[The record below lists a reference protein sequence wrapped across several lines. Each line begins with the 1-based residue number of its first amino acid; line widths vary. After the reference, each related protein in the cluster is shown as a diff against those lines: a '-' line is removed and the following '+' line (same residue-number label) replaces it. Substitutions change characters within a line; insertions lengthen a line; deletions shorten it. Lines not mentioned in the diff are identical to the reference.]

1 LARRYFLRAR
11 PKGAGIGPHHAF
23 APGWTTASP
32 LTVDQEGAAMFGFRK
47 KTAPPLCKSNPGIG
61 VEGKVAFA
69 TGDRSWTEEF
79 NTVTLAASALQ
90 GRGFAVRAEK
100 TWLVHEDSG
109 FILLPQLVQLQ
120 PLEDGGVRTV
130 STIQTN
136 HPGLATPDG
145 LFEYQHSTGESAA
158 DSIRK
163 GFDQWAQVD
172 FPVLIDALLPKPQA
186 CTMLEMAFPAKDGA
200 PARVRR
206 AVLGPVLHY
215 MALPSA
221 NDEGCSRTADA
232 LGQEDAG
239 DAHPFCPCCLL
250 TKSFEAFRELIM
262 GDGFYGLRLY
272 AMRDAEGTPQA
283 DCRVNGDDWEKG
295 AQALREYVKTWPDA
309 GFEFRKQYVVLHSVA
324 KKSSPA

>member
-1 LARRYFLRAR
+1 
-11 PKGAGIGPHHAF
+11 
-23 APGWTTASP
+23 
-32 LTVDQEGAAMFGFRK
+32 MFGFRK
-47 KTAPPLCKSNPGIG
+47 KTAPPLCKSNPGIC

-69 TGDRSWTEEF
+69 RGDRSWTEEF

-90 GRGFAVRAEK
+90 AHGLAVRTEK

-109 FILLPQLVQLQ
+109 FILLPQLVELQ
-120 PLEDGGVRTV
+120 PLEDGGARTV
-130 STIQTN
+130 TTIQTN
-136 HPGLATPDG
+136 HPGSAPDG
-145 LFEYQHSTGESAA
+145 LFEYQHSTGDSVAE
-158 DSIRK
+158 SIRK

-172 FPVLIDALLPKPQA
+172 FPPLTDALRPKPQT
-186 CTMLEMAFPAKDGA
+186 CTMLEMAFPAKDAA

-206 AVLGPVLHY
+206 AILGPVMHY
-215 MALPSA
+215 MASPSA
-221 NDEGCSRTADA
+221 SNEGSTHTADA
-232 LGQEDAG
+232 PAQAEAD

-250 TKSFEAFRELIM
+250 TRSFQAFRELIE

-295 AQALREYVKTWPDA
+295 AQALRDYVKTWPDA

-324 KKSSPA
+324 KESSPA

>member
-1 LARRYFLRAR
+1 
-11 PKGAGIGPHHAF
+11 
-23 APGWTTASP
+23 
-32 LTVDQEGAAMFGFRK
+32 MFGFRK
-47 KTAPPLCKSNPGIG
+47 KTPPPLCKSNPGIC

-69 TGDRSWTEEF
+69 RGDWSWTEEF

-90 GRGFAVRAEK
+90 ARGFAVRTEK
-100 TWLVHEDSG
+100 TWLVDEDSG
-109 FILLPQLVQLQ
+109 FLLLPQLVELQ

-130 STIQTN
+130 TTMQTN
-136 HPGLATPDG
+136 HPGLAPDG
-145 LFEYQHSTGESAA
+145 LFEYQHSTGDSAA

-172 FPVLIDALLPKPQA
+172 FPPLIDTLRPKPQA

-206 AVLGPVLHY
+206 AILGPVMHY
-215 MALPSA
+215 VASPSA
-221 NDEGCSRTADA
+221 NNGGSTADTPEQ
-232 LGQEDAG
+232 GDAG

-250 TKSFEAFRELIM
+250 TRSFETFRELIE

-272 AMRDAEGTPQA
+272 AMRDSEGIPQA
-283 DCRVNGDDWEKG
+283 DCRVNGDYWEKG
-295 AQALREYVKTWPDA
+295 AQALRDYVTTWPEA

-324 KKSSPA
+324 KETSPA

>member
-1 LARRYFLRAR
+1 
-11 PKGAGIGPHHAF
+11 
-23 APGWTTASP
+23 
-32 LTVDQEGAAMFGFRK
+32 MFGFGK

-61 VEGKVAFA
+61 AEGKVAFA

-90 GRGFAVRAEK
+90 AHGFVVRTEK

-109 FILLPQLVQLQ
+109 FVLLPQLVELQ

-130 STIQTN
+130 TTMQTN
-136 HPGLATPDG
+136 HPGLAPDG
-145 LFEYQHSTGESAA
+145 LFEYQHSTGDSSAGA
-158 DSIRK
+158 IRK
-163 GFDQWAQVD
+163 GFDQWAQAD
-172 FPVLIDALLPKPQA
+172 FPPLIDALRPKPQT
-186 CTMLEMAFPAKDGA
+186 CTMLEMAFPAEDGA

-206 AVLGPVLHY
+206 AILGPVMHY
-215 MALPSA
+215 MASPSA
-221 NDEGCSRTADA
+221 NNEGSSRTADA
-232 LGQEDAG
+232 LGQEG

-250 TKSFEAFRELIM
+250 TRSFEAFRELVV
-262 GDGFYGLRLY
+262 GDAVYGLRLY

-295 AQALREYVKTWPDA
+295 AQALRDYVKTWPDA

-324 KKSSPA
+324 KGPSPA